1 MSSVFELIN
10 KEEIKPFVR
19 FERVA
24 FEDKQASLQSGHYV
38 AQDIDMA
45 YVTPPYSK
53 DVMKYKVKS
62 WMAQL
67 EQDLKNKRISQQW
80 VNDYKKAYEYW
91 VKGQELPVDG
101 IPIKGWGV
109 ISPAQQET
117 LTRMHILTVEQLAAV
132 NDEGMR
138 RIGIG
143 AVDMKTKAVTW
154 LKSLKK
160 SGAVT
165 IEMAELKAEN
175 TRLQSNLLAL
185 EEKLSKLESSIK
197 IVKMQ
202 PQMFNDST
210 EISAD
215 DIIGTD

>member
-10 KEEIKPFVR
+10 KEEMKPFVR

-24 FEDKQASLQSGHYV
+24 FEDKQASLQAGHYV

-62 WMAQL
+62 WMTQL
-67 EQDLKNKRISQQW
+67 QQDLTNNRISKQW
-80 VNDYKKAYEYW
+80 VDEYKKAYEYW
-91 VKGQELPVDG
+91 LKGQELPVDG

-143 AVDMKTKAVTW
+143 AVDMKTKAATW

-175 TRLQSNLLAL
+175 TRLQTNITAL
-185 EEKLSKLESSIK
+185 EARLNQLQESIK
-197 IVKMQ
+197 IVKM
-202 PQMFNDST
+202 PTVTYEEN